1 MTSTLAPLES
11 PVTPSATPSSG
22 LHSISTL
29 SRKVIYKTPGSSNI
43 SKSHEGTPSSASY
56 FLRRFNNRNEA
67 TLPETN
73 YSSPRDD
80 NTFAGVIDQS
90 ILASQTLTPLHK
102 EAAIEVLLFN

>member
-29 SRKVIYKTPGSSNI
+29 SRKVIYKTPGGSNI

-56 FLRRFNNRNEA
+56 FLRRFNNSNEP
-67 TLPETN
+67 TLPE
-73 YSSPRDD
+73 PRDD

-90 ILASQTLTPLHK
+90 ILGSQTLTPLHT